1 MSRLSGK
8 HSPNLYIKILIPI
21 VMDSAWIANNQ
32 DLEQ

>member
-8 HSPNLYIKILIPI
+8 HSPDLYIKILIPT
-21 VMDSAWIANNQ
+21 VMDSVRIANNQ